1 MKSANSP
8 SVGLVIVISNCLYTF
23 DSSHGYCIHL
33 AQCFWLCGYYSR
45 LSTIQGW
52 RLKYSIYSMWMC
64 MRLAVFTRNVAS
76 MASKQSW
83 HEASMYHTLVV
94 QCINYSTTIDMAR
107 TEVGVPG
114 WEREC
119 SACYM
124 YLRLTRRRYNIVGVR
139 LSEVTRGGSAAVQCS
154 TDCDIATRKLMYAA
168 ICPTQPAECSTHTS

>member
-1 MKSANSP
+1 
-8 SVGLVIVISNCLYTF
+8 
-23 DSSHGYCIHL
+23 
-33 AQCFWLCGYYSR
+33 
-45 LSTIQGW
+45 
-52 RLKYSIYSMWMC
+52 
-64 MRLAVFTRNVAS
+64 
-76 MASKQSW
+76 
-83 HEASMYHTLVV
+83 MYHTLVV

-107 TEVGVPG
+107 TEVGIPG

-168 ICPTQPAECSTHTS
+168 ICPTQPAECSTHELIISFILKLEARTMSWVKHSSYNRD